1 MDFSTIVLNSEG
13 QHRRTEYN
21 EDRAR
26 TARAHATPDWAIY
39 GCFCPMITADSQNV
53 AGTLSPGHEPASRG
67 LLARRRSCWARWLV
81 LSCGRGARVL
91 RASSSSAGCAARL
104 GSATAWHSV
113 ESFGGSESRRVGAG
127 RTFSR
132 RYTVGH
138 GWSRQV
144 TMGHGWS
151 RRVTADHGMLVTAGH
166 GGPRLVPLQ
175 RGGARDDGAARR
187 RHVAGRARSGACP
200 SGQPTHPPARHLVG
214 GGPLGAT
221 PRAGG

>member
-113 ESFGGSESRRVGAG
+113 ESLGGSESRRVGAVAPSPG
-127 RTFSR
+127 GTL
-132 RYTVGH
+132 
-138 GWSRQV
+138 W
-144 TMGHGWS
+144 
-151 RRVTADHGMLVTAGH
+151 VTAGH
-166 GGPRLVPLQ
+166 GKSRWVTAGHGVSRPITACSSRLVTAD
-175 RGGARDDGAARR
+175 RGWS
-187 RHVAGRARSGACP
+187 HCSEAGRAM
-200 SGQPTHPPARHLVG
+200 TARRG
-214 GGPLGAT
+214 GDT
-221 PRAGG
+221 